1 MLIRECS
8 LCCSLETESLTPT
21 GPSRDSAAHIALAA
35 TATMVERRPKDKL
48 WAEKGA
54 DVRVKGSAGNPLKR
68 SALGSL
74 DTFPSRWEDYCAFFP
89 SSRRRAAPHTRR
101 NCRFSKVEDVNG
113 RVVNLL
119 GQFGYAWRRANLW
132 SFFKWNPSSSSTV
145 ARSASSSRSRLCD
158 NNTPA
163 AAVTRLQKGLALF
176 LRIICAVPRVEA
188 CDVVFLGVGPLGLF
202 GRLRRLRLGG
212 GVGRGLL
219 AVVSCFVDSINSK
232 E

>member
-1 MLIRECS
+1 MHFS
-8 LCCSLETESLTPT
+8 HPV
-21 GPSRDSAAHIALAA
+21 DAAQ
-35 TATMVERRPKDKL
+35 R
-48 WAEKGA
+48 
-54 DVRVKGSAGNPLKR
+54 
-68 SALGSL
+68 
-74 DTFPSRWEDYCAFFP
+74 
-89 SSRRRAAPHTRR
+89 HTRGAIAVSLKSR
-101 NCRFSKVEDVNG
+101 TWTAVLSTCSDSSGVSNKVHVATTSYTPP
-113 RVVNLL
+113 R
-119 GQFGYAWRRANLW
+119 YAWRRANLW

-232 E
+232 VYPKKKPSAFLGVTPQTRH